1 MNNIAT
7 LRKQREMTQTDLAAQ
22 IGISQGTL
30 SQYESGKR
38 TPDSKTLIKLS
49 EFFNCTPNYILGLP
63 EEKSINIDVSKLSMT
78 DVTAITE
85 VGSFKRMSVCVLA
98 GGCSISAKN
107 LCGMKMG
114 ADMGKLYMYWGGLVT
129 LQMQKYQ
136 KTLII
141 LLMNGLI
148 SAYQ

>member
-85 VGSFKRMSVCVLA
+85 VASFKQANVCLRIGWRLLHISEEFVRYEDGSGHGKVVYVLGWFGDPA
-98 GGCSISAKN
+98 NAEVPDDP
-107 LCGMKMG
+107 
-114 ADMGKLYMYWGGLVT
+114 AREPRDFFEHW
-129 LQMQKYQ
+129 
-136 KTLII
+136 
-141 LLMNGLI
+141 
-148 SAYQ
+148 

>member
-63 EEKSINIDVSKLSMT
+63 EEKSINIAVSKLSMT

-85 VGSFKRMSVCVLA
+85 VASFKQANVCLRIGWRLLHISEEFVRYEDGSGHGKVVYVLGWFGDPA
-98 GGCSISAKN
+98 NAEVPDDP
-107 LCGMKMG
+107 
-114 ADMGKLYMYWGGLVT
+114 AREPRHFFEHW
-129 LQMQKYQ
+129 
-136 KTLII
+136 
-141 LLMNGLI
+141 
-148 SAYQ
+148 